1 MDAKII
7 SNKENGIIGRKEI
20 HMEVSFEKN
29 TPNRKELKQFLCSKV
44 GANPDTAVLRSVE
57 TNFGIRALK
66 ALLHVYQSKEAALAT
81 EPRHILA
88 RDGMAEKKK
97 KKEKKK
103 AAPPAKK

>member
-7 SNKENGIIGRKEI
+7 SNKENGVIGRKEI
-20 HMEVSFEKN
+20 LMEMSFEKS

-44 GANPDTAVLRSVE
+44 GANPDTAVLREVE
-57 TNFGIRALK
+57 TKFGVKNLK
-66 ALLHVYQSKEAALAT
+66 AMLHVYQSKEAALAT

-97 KKEKKK
+97 KRVKKK